1 MTKRA
6 MINLLCSLKSP
17 VHSSILWGVQGCWEV
32 FASNARRI
40 ITAAFNDLRK
50 IWHQIENP
58 RVGGSIPYSATIS
71 SVAKPAHRV
80 GFFVCAAFVSKASPP
95 NLSAL
100 TTLPFASSRRSF
112 PRDGRTPYPTRFS
125 CGNRTTLE
133 RAMKDLPDSRGLGRR
148 VRSMFSHNKRL
159 QYTVRVSESNPA
171 LANLL
176 LEQFGGPQGEL
187 AAAMRY
193 FTQAI
198 GEEDAGR
205 KDMLM
210 DISTEEL
217 SHLEVVGCLV
227 GMLNRGAKGQLA
239 EATQSEADL
248 FRSLQGAGNDSH
260 VTQVLYGGGPALINS
275 AGVPWSGAY
284 VDSIGDPTA
293 DLRSNIAAEARAK
306 IVYERLIN
314 LTTDPGVKDALT
326 FLMTREIAH
335 QKSFEK
341 ALYAIE
347 GHFPPGK
354 LPGDPRFTNAYMDMS
369 HGKGDARGP
378 WNEGP
383 EWTFVTGGDEQKPV
397 DGDGS
402 AKVEL
407 SGDEREA
414 IKRLAERTA
423 SDPSIDPLTG
433 AELDRH
439 VAEETE

>member
-1 MTKRA
+1 
-6 MINLLCSLKSP
+6 
-17 VHSSILWGVQGCWEV
+17 
-32 FASNARRI
+32 
-40 ITAAFNDLRK
+40 
-50 IWHQIENP
+50 
-58 RVGGSIPYSATIS
+58 
-71 SVAKPAHRV
+71 
-80 GFFVCAAFVSKASPP
+80 
-95 NLSAL
+95 
-100 TTLPFASSRRSF
+100 
-112 PRDGRTPYPTRFS
+112 
-125 CGNRTTLE
+125 
-133 RAMKDLPDSRGLGRR
+133 
-148 VRSMFSHNKRL
+148 MFSHNKRL
-159 QYTVRVSESNPA
+159 QYTVRVGESNPA

-205 KDMLM
+205 KDMLL

-239 EATQSEADL
+239 EATQSEAEL
-248 FRSLQGAGNDSH
+248 FRSLQGSGNDSH

-275 AGVPWSGAY
+275 AGVPWSAAY
-284 VDSIGDPTA
+284 VDTIGDPTA

-341 ALYAIE
+341 ALYSIE

-354 LPGDPRFTNAYMDMS
+354 LAGDPRFTSAYMNMS
-369 HGKGDARGP
+369 QGTGDARGP

-383 EWTFVTGGDEQKPV
+383 EWTFVTGGDEQKPI
-397 DGDGS
+397 DGDGT
-402 AKVEL
+402 AFGNL
-407 SGDEREA
+407 SGEESEA
-414 IKRLAERTA
+414 IQLLSGRTG
-423 SDPSIDPLTG
+423 SDAAIDPLTG

-439 VAEETE
+439 VTADIE